1 MATKIPRASGPKTKT
16 KQKQC
21 SNKFNKNFKNGL
33 HQKKKKT
40 RKKKRNI
47 TVKTTQVFMI
57 KKKDLRNYE

>member
-1 MATKIPRASGPKTKT
+1 MVHI
-16 KQKQC
+16 
-21 SNKFNKNFKNGL
+21 
-33 HQKKKKT
+33 KKKKT